1 MKLSVFYNIIE
12 IIKIVIYGGNRLWD
26 YLIRLKII
34 KRWHQKNKKYI
45 KSMGIICLDSLPTIE
60 SSSEVKLKDLDT
72 ISKLTIASLLS
83 TQLACDIE

>member
-1 MKLSVFYNIIE
+1 
-12 IIKIVIYGGNRLWD
+12 
-26 YLIRLKII
+26 
-34 KRWHQKNKKYI
+34 
-45 KSMGIICLDSLPTIE
+45 MGIICLDSLPTIE